1 MTRVIKRALPFLIT
15 FILGVV
21 VSAIIGTVWPTHR
34 KTTFIDNGRGCYWRA
49 RAELAPGR
57 FVATH
62 NDYTVVEVWEMPDT
76 ATTLRIPFTMGG
88 SYSSRLSLKEQA
100 LFFRGMERGY
110 DRDFVVSYVSPEAM
124 DGNPVTSNAIV
135 SYIPRPLFW
144 SDERS
149 NDPSLDCNA
158 LVRVDLDA
166 SGSVSNAGVVS
177 GYGNKCPYL
186 GDILDAAKQI
196 TFHPALRN
204 GVPVSERMSLMY
216 RLH

>member
-1 MTRVIKRALPFLIT
+1 MTQVIKRALPFVIT

-34 KTTFIDNGRGCYWRA
+34 KTTFIDNRRGCNWKA
-49 RAELAPGR
+49 KAELAPGR
-57 FVATH
+57 FVPMQS
-62 NDYTVVEVWEMPDT
+62 DYTVVEVWEMPDT

-88 SYSSRLSLKEQA
+88 SYSKRLSLNEQA

-110 DRDFVVSYVSPEAM
+110 GRDFVVSYVSPEAM
-124 DGNPVTSNAIV
+124 DGKPVTANAII
-135 SYIPRPLFW
+135 SYVPRPLFW

-149 NDPSLDCNA
+149 NDLSLDCNA

-196 TFHPALRN
+196 SFRPALRN
-204 GVPVSERMSLMY
+204 GDPVSQRLSLMY